1 MSKQVH
7 SLNIQTFV
15 AKIEKNELHLQVQT
29 GVLDDQ
35 AIDHSNK
42 VMIKMSPYATWLL
55 GEMVEA
61 MKSDYGPGFG
71 KAPASAKDKR

>member
-42 VMIKMSPYATWLL
+42 VMIKMSPY
-55 GEMVEA
+55 
-61 MKSDYGPGFG
+61 
-71 KAPASAKDKR
+71 R